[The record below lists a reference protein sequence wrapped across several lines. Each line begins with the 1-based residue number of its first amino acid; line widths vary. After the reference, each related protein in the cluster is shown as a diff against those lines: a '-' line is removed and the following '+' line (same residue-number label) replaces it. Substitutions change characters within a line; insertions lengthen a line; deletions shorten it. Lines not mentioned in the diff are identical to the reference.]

1 MHDFSMFHLIATAA
15 CIVLAIWLRIRLF
28 GKLESVDEMSIVTE
42 SEAIDHDHD
51 VIGPQATAQAA
62 SAQP

>member
-28 GKLESVDEMSIVTE
+28 GKLESTDDASIVTE
-42 SEAIDHDHD
+42 SAAIDDDHD
-51 VIGPQATAQAA
+51 VIGPQAA
-62 SAQP
+62 SQTTSRQR